1 MKAYESM
8 KQEVITVND
17 TDLIRTVIERFI
29 QSGISGVPVINAEQE
44 VVGYISDGDIMRA
57 IGKHKDIIVDTF
69 LYVDVIK
76 GDEEDYE
83 DRIRHILNRP
93 VMELARRK
101 VVTAD
106 ADTEMEEIAATL
118 GAKRIKSF
126 QSSRQDV
133 LLGSL
138 VEVTSSAI
146 RLNSSCNTSNRKKG
160 HYGTC

>member
-8 KQEVITVND
+8 KQDVITVND

-29 QSGISGVPVINAEQE
+29 QSGISGVPVINADQE

-118 GAKRIKSF
+118 GAKRIKKLPILKAGRLVGIISRGDVIRHSF
-126 QSSRQDV
+126 KQFM
-133 LLGSL
+133 
-138 VEVTSSAI
+138 
-146 RLNSSCNTSNRKKG
+146 
-160 HYGTC
+160 

>member
-83 DRIRHILNRP
+83 DRIRH
-93 VMELARRK
+93 K

-118 GAKRIKSF
+118 GAKRIKKLPILKAGRLVGIISRGDVIRHSF
-126 QSSRQDV
+126 KQFM
-133 LLGSL
+133 
-138 VEVTSSAI
+138 
-146 RLNSSCNTSNRKKG
+146 
-160 HYGTC
+160 

>member
-1 MKAYESM
+1 
-8 KQEVITVND
+8 
-17 TDLIRTVIERFI
+17 
-29 QSGISGVPVINAEQE
+29 
-44 VVGYISDGDIMRA
+44 MRA

-118 GAKRIKSF
+118 GAKRIKKLPILKAGRLVGIISRGDVIRHSF
-126 QSSRQDV
+126 KQFM
-133 LLGSL
+133 
-138 VEVTSSAI
+138 
-146 RLNSSCNTSNRKKG
+146 
-160 HYGTC
+160 

>member
-17 TDLIRTVIERFI
+17 TDLIRPVIERLI

-44 VVGYISDGDIMRA
+44 VVGYTSDGDIMRA

-69 LYVDVIK
+69 LYVEVIK
-76 GDEEDYE
+76 GDEEDYG

-106 ADTEMEEIAATL
+106 ADTEMEEIAVTL
-118 GAKRIKSF
+118 GSKRSKKLPILKAGRLVGIISRRDVIRHSF
-126 QSSRQDV
+126 KQF
-133 LLGSL
+133 
-138 VEVTSSAI
+138 I
-146 RLNSSCNTSNRKKG
+146 
-160 HYGTC
+160 